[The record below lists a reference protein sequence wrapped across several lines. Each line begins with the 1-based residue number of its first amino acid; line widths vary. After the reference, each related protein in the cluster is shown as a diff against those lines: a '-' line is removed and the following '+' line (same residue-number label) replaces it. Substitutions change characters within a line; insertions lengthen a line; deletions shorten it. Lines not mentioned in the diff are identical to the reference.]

1 MAERDSRCL
10 ARIIGFVRAMQP
22 MHRPVPYDAPMAHR
36 NEPVVMIVGGGFGG
50 IAAAQALAKAPV
62 RVVVVDRQNHHLFQ
76 PLLYQV
82 ATSVL
87 ASPNIAFPIRRIFRD
102 QANVHVFNAEV
113 AGIDCA
119 ARTLTLTDGN
129 VAPFD
134 YLVLAAGA
142 GSSYFGHEEWA
153 RFAPG
158 MKTLEDATLIRDRI
172 LRAFE
177 DAEGETDPDAMRAHL
192 TFIVVGGGPTGV
204 ELSGAIKEL
213 GVDSIARD
221 YRRFDAAS
229 ARVILV
235 EAGDRLLASFGPESS
250 KAAHAAL
257 ERIGVEVRVGARVTD
272 VFDGGVEVSG
282 ERIMADTVVWS
293 AGVRA
298 NPLGQALGAE
308 LDRSGRVVVEPDCS
322 VKGCPDVFVIG
333 DMASIRCATT
343 GKAVPGV
350 APAAMQMG
358 AFVAGI
364 IAREASARAGGTAT
378 PPRGAFRYHDKGS
391 MATIGRAKAVAEIGR
406 MRFSGLPAWLAW
418 LLVHLVLLVGF
429 HNRVLVFLSWA
440 FAYLSFSKGAR
451 IITGDTPSRIV
462 RPLGNRDGSD
472 PAERA
477 RTMQLLKARM

>member
-1 MAERDSRCL
+1 MAP
-10 ARIIGFVRAMQP
+10 Q
-22 MHRPVPYDAPMAHR
+22 H
-36 NEPVVMIVGGGFGG
+36 EPVVMIVGGGVGG
-50 IAAAQALAKAPV
+50 IAAAQALAKVPV

-87 ASPNIAFPIRRIFRD
+87 SASNIAFPIRRIFRN

-113 AGIDCA
+113 ASIDCA
-119 ARTLTLTDGN
+119 AKSLRLTDGN

-142 GSSYFGHEEWA
+142 GSSYFGHDEWE

-177 DAEGETDPDAMRAHL
+177 DAEGETDPEAMRAHL
-192 TFIVVGGGPTGV
+192 TFVVVGAGPTGV
-204 ELSGAIKEL
+204 ELAGAIKEL

-235 EAGDRLLASFGPESS
+235 EAGERLLPSFTPESS
-250 KAAHAAL
+250 RAAREAL
-257 ERIGVEVRVGARVTD
+257 ERIGVEVRVGAPATN
-272 VFDGGVEVSG
+272 VFDGGVDVSG

-293 AGVRA
+293 AGVGA
-298 NPLGQALGAE
+298 NPLGRALGAE

-322 VKGCPDVFVIG
+322 VKGFPNVFVIG
-333 DMASIRCATT
+333 DMASIRCAKS
-343 GKAVPGV
+343 GQPVPGV

-358 AFVAGI
+358 TFVAGI
-364 IAREASARAGGTAT
+364 IAREASSPGAAPSRE
-378 PPRGAFRYHDKGS
+378 AFRYHDKGS
-391 MATIGRAKAVAEIGR
+391 MATIGRAKAVAEVGKL
-406 MRFSGLPAWLAW
+406 RFSGLPAWLAW
-418 LLVHLVLLVGF
+418 LLIHLVLLVGF

-440 FAYLSFSKGAR
+440 FAYVSFTKGSR
-451 IITGDTPSRIV
+451 IITGDIPSRIV
-462 RPLGNRDGSD
+462 RPLGNRDGND

-477 RTMQLLKARM
+477 RSMALLKGRM